1 MLRPT
6 RRVLESGTSSRL
18 YAVITSP
25 TTTRTVVCG
34 RGSGPQS
41 SRIRVL
47 PRRAKFSAKT
57 TNPLLRVRNAA
68 CLPAADVMSRS
79 HRHYDV
85 ISAPPL
91 GWESDPFKLTAR
103 NGYLYARGVADDKGP
118 VLAIACAAA
127 DLLRARKLGVD
138 LLFLVEG
145 EEETGSDGFVDTVL
159 KYKVLGVTVVFA
171 PRVLIY
177 LHIGSHRRSG
187 CDTSQ
192 VRSLQGA

>member
-1 MLRPT
+1 M
-6 RRVLESGTSSRL
+6 
-18 YAVITSP
+18 
-25 TTTRTVVCG
+25 
-34 RGSGPQS
+34 
-41 SRIRVL
+41 
-47 PRRAKFSAKT
+47 
-57 TNPLLRVRNAA
+57 
-68 CLPAADVMSRS
+68 
-79 HRHYDV
+79 

-159 KYKVLGVTVVFA
+159 KYKVLGATVVFA